1 MTESRTAPD
10 HPTQPHPPAL
20 IDGVR
25 VVELCDARA
34 GRVAAAF
41 TGKLLA
47 GFGADVVKIEPPGGD
62 ASRREG
68 PFAGNVPSAE
78 TSATFLHYNTV
89 DEVALILAAKGA
101 PAAYLR
107 SGMLFVGPN
116 EHIVPGFAKGQTN
129 DFFLMFAVQ
138 RQSTDSEQIEN
149 VTFFC
154 FECQSE
160 LYRHKYSAS
169 ELECAY
175 RFAPAA
181 TVQGALDAALAY
193 NADSALQ
200 TCNSCGHV
208 NPTFSHRLWG
218 WENQVR
224 GSKLSQLG
232 WDMFE
237 EATRAI

>member
-1 MTESRTAPD
+1 MSSSTI
-10 HPTQPHPPAL
+10 Q
-20 IDGVR
+20 
-25 VVELCDARA
+25 ELN
-34 GRVAAAF
+34 
-41 TGKLLA
+41 
-47 GFGADVVKIEPPGGD
+47 IEPPSSGKEPTKRNFMRVAQTANSALTPVFDYFDKGD
-62 ASRREG
+62 M
-68 PFAGNVPSAE
+68 VPLVIMLCGDDDDNFG
-78 TSATFLHYNTV
+78 TFLHYNTV

-154 FECQSE
+154 SECQSE